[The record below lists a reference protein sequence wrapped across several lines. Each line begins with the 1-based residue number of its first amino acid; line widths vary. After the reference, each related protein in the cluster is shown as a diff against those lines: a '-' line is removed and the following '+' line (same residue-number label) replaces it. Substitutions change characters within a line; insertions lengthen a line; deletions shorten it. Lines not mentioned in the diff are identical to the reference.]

1 MIDIELIR
9 KNKEFV
15 KENLSKRKEEYKDLV
30 EEVYNADLMRR
41 DILKELE
48 SLRALRNQKS
58 KEVGILKKEKKDTS
72 SLEEEI
78 KSIKT
83 KIENLE
89 KDLEVVERVFREKI
103 LSLPNLLA
111 KDVPFGRSE
120 EDNIE
125 IKRVLSSRSRAQPEN
140 FDFEPKDHVEIGE
153 RLKLFDIE
161 RASKLSGA
169 RFNILL
175 NYGAKLERALINFM
189 LDVNTK
195 NGYTEVMPPHL
206 VKEDILIGT
215 GQLPKFKEELYY
227 IESDELY
234 LIPTAEVPLV
244 NMYKDEIL
252 KEEDLPINLTAYT
265 PCYRREAGSHG
276 KDVRGLIRQH
286 QFNKVELVKIT
297 LPQNSYDELEKLLG
311 NAEEILQL
319 LELPYRVVLLCSGDL
334 GFSASKTYDIEVYIP
349 SQKRYREIS
358 SCSNCEDFQ
367 ARRANIR
374 YKDSSGKN
382 IFVHTLNGSSLAVGR
397 TMVAILENYQQKD
410 GSVIVPEVL
419 QDYLKLKKLEPS

>member
-15 KENLSKRKEEYKDLV
+15 KENLSKREEKYKELV

-58 KEVGILKKEKKDTS
+58 KEVGILKKEEKDTS

-83 KIENLE
+83 RIENLE

-103 LSLPNLLA
+103 LSLPNLIA

-120 EDNIE
+120 EDNVE
-125 IKRVLSSRSRAQPEN
+125 IKRVFEPKKI
-140 FDFEPKDHVEIGE
+140 DFEPKDHVEIGE

-175 NYGAKLERALINFM
+175 NYGARLERALINFM
-189 LDVNTK
+189 LDINIK
-195 NGYTEVMPPHL
+195 NGYKEVIPPHL

-244 NMYKDEIL
+244 NIYKDEIL
-252 KEEDLPINLTAYT
+252 KEEELPINLTAYT

-311 NAEEILQL
+311 NAEEILKL
-319 LELPYRVVLLCSGDL
+319 LELPYRVVMLCSGDL

-410 GSVIVPEVL
+410 GSVIVPEIL
-419 QDYLKLKKLEPS
+419 QDYLKVKKLEPS